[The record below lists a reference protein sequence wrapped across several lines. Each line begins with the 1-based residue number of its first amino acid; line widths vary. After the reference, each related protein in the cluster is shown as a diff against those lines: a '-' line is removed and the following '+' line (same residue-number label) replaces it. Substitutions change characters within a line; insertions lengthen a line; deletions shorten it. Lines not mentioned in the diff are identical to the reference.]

1 MEIAFSFSLL
11 IRNTY
16 NIDLMLPKLI
26 CHNIKLSLARHANDV
41 YRSNQLTYST
51 GKTIFLTSKIDTNLI
66 ILEYKF
72 TIITPY
78 GLQISFSLKLNNLY
92 FEYNKIER
100 TKFYSC
106 WKQNW
111 HMLYFSLIRKKQRK
125 FEKVLTWKLG
135 ILEKWI
141 ASKSYTLIVLF
152 CLTDWYGYVWWGE
165 EKFTLFH
172 LEHNNILD
180 LS

>member
-11 IRNTY
+11 IRKKY

-72 TIITPY
+72 PIITPY
-78 GLQISFSLKLNNLY
+78 GLQISFSMKLNNFY
-92 FEYNKIER
+92 FRIQQNRTNKTLQLLKTELAYALLFFNQGK
-100 TKFYSC
+100 TKKIWESTYMEIGNFEEMECMKIIHFDSFVLS
-106 WKQNW
+106 
-111 HMLYFSLIRKKQRK
+111 HRLIRIRLMGGG
-125 FEKVLTWKLG
+125 KVHSLSLG
-135 ILEKWI
+135 
-141 ASKSYTLIVLF
+141 TQ
-152 CLTDWYGYVWWGE
+152 
-165 EKFTLFH
+165 
-172 LEHNNILD
+172 
-180 LS
+180 